1 MSLSRRAAFAAAVL
15 VSVSSAGVMAQGNK
29 TPIEHVIVIVG
40 ENHTFDNVFGAY
52 IPRPGQTIMNLL
64 SRDII
69 DENGKPGR
77 NFALARQRT
86 ANSKGAYS
94 LNPMRTGP
102 YSKLPQPNTTYAT
115 GQPGNIPDPRF
126 PDDLGNGPFQLS
138 RYMAYSDFP
147 GDPVHRF
154 FQM

>member
-1 MSLSRRAAFAAAVL
+1 
-15 VSVSSAGVMAQGNK
+15 MASK
-29 TPIEHVIVIVG
+29 TPIEHLIVIVG

-52 IPRPGQTIMNLL
+52 IPRPGQTVLNLL
-64 SRDII
+64 SQDII

-77 NFALARQRT
+77 NFVLARQRT
-86 ANSKGAYS
+86 ADSKGTYN
-94 LNPMRTGP
+94 LNPKRTGT

-138 RYMAYSDFP
+138 RYISPAIPCTASSRC
-147 GDPVHRF
+147 GNR
-154 FQM
+154 